1 MNDQSPSNRNVGI
14 WTQWSACSV
23 SCGMGERERQQCKRE
38 NGRNICQSAFETCE
52 DRKCLT
58 DTSSHHPTS
67 NRIVFTNN
75 GPRRPTFSVI
85 PGINI
90 SYGNRDS
97 SNSQKRCQNWSNW
110 SRCTKICQDERGP
123 GKKSRSRICKVVKS
137 GFSAYVKFKTEKDER

>member
-1 MNDQSPSNRNVGI
+1 MGV
-14 WTQWSACSV
+14 WSDWSECSV
-23 SCGMGERERQQCKRE
+23 SCGKGTHKRQLCSTSY
-38 NGRNICQSAFETCE
+38 GLTSCQFGTKPCE

-58 DTSSHHPTS
+58 ESNSLKPTS

-75 GPRRPTFSVI
+75 GPRRTTFSVI

-90 SYGNRDS
+90 SYGNQDS

-123 GKKSRSRICKVVKS
+123 GKKSRSRICKVFTGS
-137 GFSAYVKFKTEKDER
+137 GFSLYVKSKTEKDER